1 MKYHHHIV
9 MDDREKFDIVLDS
22 KLTTPDLSN
31 ERWVPCTMGDRTIYL
46 NIAHISRI
54 FIREIQPIDREEI

>member
-1 MKYHHHIV
+1 MKYFYHIV
-9 MDDREKFDIVLDS
+9 MDDGEMFDIVLDS

-31 ERWVPCTMGDRTIYL
+31 ERWLPYDDRMKTIYL

-54 FIREIQPIDREEI
+54 FIKEIQPIDGEEI

>member
-9 MDDREKFDIVLDS
+9 MDDGKMFDMVLDS
-22 KLTTPDLSN
+22 KLEIADISN
-31 ERWVPCTMGDRTIYL
+31 ERWLPYDEGMKTIYL

-54 FIREIQPIDREEI
+54 YIKEIQPIER